1 MLDCSAMTTY
11 NNKCSEYT
19 TIKTGGENME
29 NTDKIYLTASEVASM
44 LGVSVGHSYK
54 LVKR

>member
-1 MLDCSAMTTY
+1 MTTY